1 MVPRRVAGRDDRSLE
16 RSAATDHSWSKQ
28 RWLATRLAA
37 RPRRAIPLS
46 SAEMANG
53 VEREL
58 IVSVLPAGLVVLRDS
73 GNDQVLSPRAAI
85 EQALELIHA
94 TSLAGQGSGP
104 LSSTY

>member
-1 MVPRRVAGRDDRSLE
+1 MASDETSGASASRDPPIIGRDG
-16 RSAATDHSWSKQ
+16 
-28 RWLATRLAA
+28 
-37 RPRRAIPLS
+37 
-46 SAEMANG
+46 NG

-73 GNDQVLSPRAAI
+73 GNDQVLSPKAAI